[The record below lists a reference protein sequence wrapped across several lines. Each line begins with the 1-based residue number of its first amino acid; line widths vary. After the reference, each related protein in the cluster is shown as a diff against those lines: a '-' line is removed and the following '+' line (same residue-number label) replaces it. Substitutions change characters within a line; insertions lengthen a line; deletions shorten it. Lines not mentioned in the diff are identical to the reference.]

1 MFARVLRIY
10 VKTDRIDEATKLFKK
25 SVLPLLKSKC
35 PESWGDAETCQPAVK
50 DSTGRSASLASLG

>member
-25 SVLPLLKSKC
+25 SVLPLLKKQM
-35 PESWGDAETCQPAVK
+35 P
-50 DSTGRSASLASLG
+50 